1 MSLQLPLN
9 FKEFANGK
17 NLTSPQ
23 NIIGLNCSPF
33 TIPQKLLSLI
43 RLFSHSRLGINTIL
57 CFTFLLV
64 FSCSNATA
72 QQSWTLEKCIS
83 HALENNISVR
93 QAGLQKDISKKQLTQ
108 SYLSTFL
115 PTVDAS
121 ATYNVS
127 FGNSVNQFDYT
138 LIAGSLQTVTGN
150 MSGSLP
156 LFTGLQQ
163 LHNIQKTKKDFQAA
177 YFDAEEAKNNISL
190 SITSAFLNVILA
202 KEILKV
208 AEHQLTLTNEQ
219 LSITEKRVK
228 SGSLPEASLLEFQA
242 QQARNQVDIINAKN
256 QIDLAVLNMRNLLQI
271 PVESGFELAT
281 PEINANTLSL
291 NTLTSPVEVYKFA
304 LNNQP
309 SIKSAEA
316 RLGSALSSLR
326 ISRGAFSPTLS
337 VFGQVGTNYSDQS
350 RRPTAYDTLQIPGLP
365 PQYFGK
371 DYQLTPFADQLK
383 QSLRSVVG
391 ISLNIPII
399 SKGQRFTNEQI
410 SKIQLQLRELDLQ
423 NRRNQLQQQITEA
436 YANARAASESFI
448 ANQKSL
454 DAAQQSFDAIKK
466 RFEIG
471 LVTQFDFERS
481 RINVIS
487 AESQMLQAKYT
498 FVFRQKVLDF
508 YQGKPITLQ

>member
-1 MSLQLPLN
+1 L
-9 FKEFANGK
+9 
-17 NLTSPQ
+17 
-23 NIIGLNCSPF
+23 GLHQHF
-33 TIPQKLLSLI
+33 TISFLKTNAF
-43 RLFSHSRLGINTIL
+43 LFLAFALMFFNISA
-57 CFTFLLV
+57 F
-64 FSCSNATA
+64 A
-72 QQSWTLEKCIS
+72 QQSWTLEKCIN
-83 HALENNISVR
+83 HALTNNISVR

-121 ATYNVS
+121 LSYNVS
-127 FGNSVNQFDYT
+127 FGNSLNQFDFT
-138 LIAGSLQTVTGN
+138 LISGSLQTVTGN
-150 MSGSLP
+150 ISGSLP

-163 LHNIQKTKKDFQAA
+163 LNNIQKTKSDFQAA

-190 SITSAFLNVILA
+190 SVTSAFLNVILA

-208 AEHQLTLTNEQ
+208 AEHQLQLTNEQ
-219 LSITEKRVK
+219 LGITEKRVK
-228 SGSLPEASLLEFQA
+228 IGSLPEVSLLEFQA
-242 QQARNQVDIINAKN
+242 QRARNEVDIINAKN
-256 QIDLAVLNMRNLLQI
+256 QIDLAILSIRNLLQI
-271 PVESGFELAT
+271 PVESDFELAI

-291 NTLTSPVEVYKFA
+291 NALTSPVDVYKYA

-316 RLGSALSSLR
+316 RLKSALSSLR
-326 ISRGAFSPTLS
+326 ISRGSFSPTLT

-350 RRPTAYDTLQIPGLP
+350 KRPTAYDTLIIPGLP
-365 PQYFGK
+365 TQYFGR
-371 DYQLTPFADQLK
+371 DFELTPLGNQLQ
-383 QSLRSVVG
+383 QSLRKVVG
-391 ISLNIPII
+391 VSLNIPII

-410 SKIQLQLRELDLQ
+410 AKIQLQLSELDLQ

-436 YANARAASESFI
+436 YSNARASSESFI

-454 DAAQQSFDAIKK
+454 DAAQQSFDAIKN
-466 RFEIG
+466 RFEVG
-471 LVTQFDFERS
+471 LVNQFDFERA
-481 RINVIS
+481 RINVIA